1 MAAKEKKS
9 LHRSYP
15 FHTCV
20 PLDIPFSLTTKP
32 NAIFVAPHKPAPH
45 PCAPTEIQESFQSF
59 LFKLN
64 SSSSSS
70 SSSPSSS
77 SSSSAG
83 SAGAGMS
90 SLESTF
96 KPTGKKVDYENYWE
110 APAYLWEQKEVTERE
125 MECVMSGGATDIRT
139 GP

>member
-1 MAAKEKKS
+1 MRPSS
-9 LHRSYP
+9 LLRATHY
-15 FHTCV
+15 
-20 PLDIPFSLTTKP
+20 KP
-32 NAIFVAPHKPAPH
+32 MIRFLGPRKNIQHPPHKPAPH

-59 LFKLN
+59 LSKLN